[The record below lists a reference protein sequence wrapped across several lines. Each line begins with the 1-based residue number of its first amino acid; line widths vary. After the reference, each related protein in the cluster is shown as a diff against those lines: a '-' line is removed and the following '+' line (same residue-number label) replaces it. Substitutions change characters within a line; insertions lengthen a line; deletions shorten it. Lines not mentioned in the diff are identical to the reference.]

1 MGRMSKWFLA
11 YGFADVHDDLI
22 IGAYPLDQRDV
33 AAVARLRI
41 TRLLN
46 LVQDSEYGAGQ
57 RAEVQAA
64 LTASGIAETRLPL
77 IDYGNLPFDQLE
89 DAVNTVVG
97 WLRAGERVYLHCR
110 AGWQRSAAVAA
121 GAVAIV
127 DQIGLDAALDQIQRR
142 KPTADPLP
150 HQRRDLAR
158 WWDQR
163 PATEP
168 ITPPREAGGR

>member
-1 MGRMSKWFLA
+1 MGPMSHWFLA

-22 IGAYPLDQRDV
+22 IGAYPLDERDV
-33 AAVARLRI
+33 AAVARLGI

-46 LVQDSEYGAGQ
+46 LVQDSEYRDGQ

-64 LTASGIAETRLPL
+64 LAVAGVAETRLPL
-77 IDYGNLPFDQLE
+77 IDYGNLPIEQLQ
-89 DAVNTVVG
+89 DAVETVVA
-97 WLRAGERVYLHCR
+97 WLRGGERVYLHCR

-121 GAVAIV
+121 GAVATV
-127 DQIGLDAALDQIQRR
+127 DGIGIDAALDQIQRR

-163 PATEP
+163 GATEP
-168 ITPPREAGGR
+168 ITPPPEGDGR

>member
-1 MGRMSKWFLA
+1 MSEWFLT

-22 IGAYPLDQRDV
+22 IGAYPLDARDV
-33 AAVARLRI
+33 GAVARLRI

-46 LVQDSEYGAGQ
+46 LVQDSEYRPGQ
-57 RAEVQAA
+57 RAEVEIA
-64 LTASGIAETRLPL
+64 LASAGIAELRLPL
-77 IDYGNLPFDQLE
+77 IDYGNLPIEQLQ
-89 DAVNTVVG
+89 DAVDTVVA

-121 GAVAIV
+121 GAVAV
-127 DQIGLDAALDQIQRR
+127 LDGIGIQAALDQIQRR
-142 KPTADPLP
+142 KPSADPLA

-163 PATEP
+163 GGSGSV
-168 ITPPREAGGR
+168 TPPREAGGR